1 MRQTLLRHA
10 QRHPEILAFLT
21 MSALVA
27 IAYANAWPNSFHF
40 DDIEGIVKNPMI
52 RDVGKIPSYFMDIKM
67 SVRAGAKDFRP
78 VVLVSYALDYARSGL
93 DPSGFRLTNMAIHI
107 FAAWLLFIIAEHI
120 FQRRP
125 LNLPSGLSLPAW
137 QPAGIAAALFAV
149 HTVNTE
155 AVDYIWARSASLAA
169 LFYLTSFYCFM
180 RGPWG
185 GTSWRWHIAGLLG
198 FVIGLCT
205 KGTLVTL
212 PVALILYEMLILA
225 PPGQEPLTLFW
236 REPGRLKKYLPV
248 LSIFCAYV
256 LFRFVYIPGL
266 FTRIAAN
273 RPEETPPWVYL
284 LTQFRAWIY
293 YIRLYLWPHPLITD
307 YAGFGWSRSLAD
319 GRVLFA
325 LAIICMIVAL
335 ALWMR
340 RSNAVLTFFIAW
352 FFLTLLPEAS
362 VIPLATAVNGY
373 RPYLAYVGLSV
384 AAAILLFKA
393 ATRFG
398 GAGKTP
404 LVYGG
409 VFGIVLCSLVGATLA
424 RNLTWRN
431 ETTLWDDVLA
441 KDPANARAYANLA
454 LRSAGEGNYS
464 EAFAKLDRA
473 IALDPTKD
481 YPYMLRGYLKLQL
494 QRYGDAL
501 DDLTRA
507 IELWPRSPFNFYYR
521 GELYRKTGQLDK
533 ALADYRAA
541 LALLPFHTDS
551 YISIALALMDKSDI
565 DGAVEACRKVLEI
578 DPEDP
583 RSYHCL
589 GSLFMEQQRY
599 VEAIRAYQRGIE
611 RRPRDSGLWY
621 GLGSAYEAYGLY
633 KPAAEA
639 FDMSSRLTK

>member
-1 MRQTLLRHA
+1 
-10 QRHPEILAFLT
+10 

-27 IAYANAWPNSFHF
+27 IAYVNAWPNSFHF
-40 DDIEGIVKNPMI
+40 DDIEGIVRNPMI
-52 RDVGKIPSYFMDIKM
+52 RDVGKIPSYFTDIKM
-67 SVRAGAKDFRP
+67 SVRAGAKDYRP

-93 DPSGFRLTNMAIHI
+93 DPSGFRMTNMAIHI
-107 FAAWLLFIIAEHI
+107 LVAWLLFTIAENI
-120 FQRRP
+120 FERRP

-149 HTVNTE
+149 HTVNSE

-169 LFYLTSFYCFM
+169 LFYLASFYCFM

-205 KGTLVTL
+205 KATIVTL

-248 LSIFCAYV
+248 GAVFFGYV

-266 FTRIAAN
+266 FMRIAAN

-284 LTQFRAWIY
+284 VTQFRAWVY

-319 GRVLFA
+319 AQVLFA

-340 RSNAVLTFFIAW
+340 RANPVLTFFIAW
-352 FFLTLLPEAS
+352 FFVTLLPEAS
-362 VIPLATAVNGY
+362 FIPLATAVNGY
-373 RPYLAYVGLSV
+373 RPYLAYAGLSV

-393 ATRFG
+393 TAWFG
-398 GAGKTP
+398 GAGKAP
-404 LVYGG
+404 LIYAG
-409 VFGIVLCSLVGATLA
+409 VFGVILCSLVGATLA

-431 ETTLWDDVLA
+431 EATLWDDVLA
-441 KDPANARAYANLA
+441 KDPTNARAYANLA
-454 LRSAGEGNYS
+454 LRSAAENNYS
-464 EAFAKLDRA
+464 DAFAKLDRA
-473 IALDPTKD
+473 ISLDSTKD

-494 QRYGDAL
+494 QRYDDAL

-507 IELWPRSPFNFYYR
+507 IELWPRSPFNFFYR
-521 GELYRKTGQLDK
+521 GELYRRTGQLDK

-541 LALLPFHTDS
+541 LALLPFYTDS
-551 YISIALALMDKSDI
+551 YISIALTLMDKSDI
-565 DGAVEACRKVLEI
+565 DGAIEACRKVLEI
-578 DPEDP
+578 DANDP

-589 GSLFMEQQRY
+589 GSIAMEQQRY
-599 VEAIRAYQRGIE
+599 VDAIRAYQRGIE

-621 GLGSAYEAYGLY
+621 GLGSAYEAYGMF

-639 FDMSSRLTK
+639 FDMSSRLTQ